1 MVQAV
6 GHTLTEDSGA
16 ELDSQRSVARDC
28 LTLLLEGDR
37 PNASSH
43 RYSLVD
49 TRSVVVGRGTA
60 RQVQRPA
67 RRRNADLQID
77 VPDPRMSTNHALLSK
92 LNGQWVFTDS
102 SSRNGSKVNGVSL
115 TEKQLEDGDLLEMGR
130 TLFLFQTDV
139 DDHELSDRDF
149 EATAGDPFQTVN
161 PEFARELQQLQ
172 RIAPAREISI
182 LVQGESGTGKEL
194 LARKIA
200 EWANLPGDFVAVN
213 CGALPS
219 SLLEGELFGSVKGA
233 YSGATGDRLGLIR
246 SADRGF
252 LFLDEIAEL
261 AHNSQASLLR
271 VLQEREVLPVGAT
284 RPVPVLLRVLS
295 ATHQNL
301 DNAVLAGRF
310 RHDLLSRIAGFRFQL
325 PPVRA
330 RREDIGIL
338 ISSLLARHT
347 SDISQV
353 RLTPEVIRSLYHY
366 DWPLNVRELGN
377 VLATA
382 ILLAEGEVISNHHLR
397 DLLTPAT
404 TTHSQ
409 AAPQDLT
416 PEQETQR
423 AELAESLSRNNG
435 NISAVARELGKARMQ
450 VQRWIKRY
458 NLSTEQ
464 YR

>member
-1 MVQAV
+1 
-6 GHTLTEDSGA
+6 
-16 ELDSQRSVARDC
+16 
-28 LTLLLEGDR
+28 
-37 PNASSH
+37 
-43 RYSLVD
+43 
-49 TRSVVVGRGTA
+49 
-60 RQVQRPA
+60 
-67 RRRNADLQID
+67 
-77 VPDPRMSTNHALLSK
+77 
-92 LNGQWVFTDS
+92 
-102 SSRNGSKVNGVSL
+102 
-115 TEKQLEDGDLLEMGR
+115 
-130 TLFLFQTDV
+130 
-139 DDHELSDRDF
+139 
-149 EATAGDPFQTVN
+149 
-161 PEFARELQQLQ
+161 
-172 RIAPAREISI
+172 
-182 LVQGESGTGKEL
+182 
-194 LARKIA
+194 
-200 EWANLPGDFVAVN
+200 
-213 CGALPS
+213 
-219 SLLEGELFGSVKGA
+219 
-233 YSGATGDRLGLIR
+233 
-246 SADRGF
+246 
-252 LFLDEIAEL
+252 
-261 AHNSQASLLR
+261 
-271 VLQEREVLPVGAT
+271 
-284 RPVPVLLRVLS
+284 VLLRVLS

-301 DNAVLAGRF
+301 DDAVLAGRF